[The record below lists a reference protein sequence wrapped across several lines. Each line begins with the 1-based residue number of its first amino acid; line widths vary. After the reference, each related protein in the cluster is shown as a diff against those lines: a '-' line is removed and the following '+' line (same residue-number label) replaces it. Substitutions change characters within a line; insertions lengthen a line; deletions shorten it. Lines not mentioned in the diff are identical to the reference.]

1 MQLHCMHLLS
11 IWSCRA
17 FMLHLQSIHVKF
29 HLHSKH
35 SSAQHLRLFFFL
47 LLFLLGVTDSVVFM
61 LLWFA
66 ALPAIVGLAGGLCFC
81 CCRRRC
87 CWRCHGG
94 SFSFCGV
101 DALMVWC
108 FASQCWT
115 CWRLVFLLLSSSL
128 SVGDVIVRVSDSAV
142 CMLLWFA
149 ALPAIVGLAG
159 GLCFCCCRRRCCW
172 RCLGESFSFC
182 GVDALMVWCF
192 ASQCWTCWRLVFLLL
207 LLLLLLMLF
216 LFQCF
221 RCRLVPMFMCC
232 ESCIHSRHC
241 LQFEMHRE
249 HLSLF
254 QFAVQKLS
262 E

>member
-115 CWRLVFLLLSSSL
+115 CWRLVFLLL
-128 SVGDVIVRVSDSAV
+128 
-142 CMLLWFA
+142 
-149 ALPAIVGLAG
+149 
-159 GLCFCCCRRRCCW
+159 
-172 RCLGESFSFC
+172 
-182 GVDALMVWCF
+182 
-192 ASQCWTCWRLVFLLL
+192 